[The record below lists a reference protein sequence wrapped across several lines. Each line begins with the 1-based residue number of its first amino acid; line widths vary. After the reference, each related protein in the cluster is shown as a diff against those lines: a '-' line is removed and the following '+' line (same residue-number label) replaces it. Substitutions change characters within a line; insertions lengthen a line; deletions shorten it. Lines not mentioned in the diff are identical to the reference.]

1 MKNLDLLH
9 QCYLLRGL
17 EDAEL
22 EAVAAIAIVRPV
34 EEGEL
39 LFFQGDRATGFYAVL
54 QGMVRVFKSSP
65 QGREYTLHRIPPGQI
80 FAEAAIFDGTAYPA
94 NAAAI
99 ERSTVAFFP
108 ADRFRALIAGS
119 PQLSLKMIGSLSRF
133 VRDFNQQIEDLSLK
147 EVPSRLASY
156 LCRRSEQSGSE
167 TVVLESSKTELAQ
180 SLGTVL
186 ETLSRSFRKLAD
198 LGVISVSER
207 SIRILD
213 RDRLDEIAAGEK
225 I

>member
-1 MKNLDLLH
+1 MKSLELLH
-9 QCYLLRGL
+9 QCYLFRGL

-22 EAVAAIAIVRPV
+22 TAVAEIAVIRTV

-39 LFFQGDRATGFYAVL
+39 LFFQGDVARGFYAVL
-54 QGMVRVFKSSP
+54 SGMVRVFKSSP
-65 QGREYTLHRIPPGQI
+65 QGREYTLHRIPAGQI
-80 FAEAAIFDGTAYPA
+80 FAEAAIFDGEHYPA
-94 NAAAI
+94 NAAAV

-108 ADRFRALIAGS
+108 ADRFRALVAGS
-119 PQLSLKMIGSLSRF
+119 PVLSLKMIGSLSRF

-156 LCRRSEQSGSE
+156 LQRQSEKSGSRQ
-167 TVVLESSKTELAQ
+167 VMLESSKTELAQ

-186 ETLSRSFRKLAD
+186 ETLSRSFRKLQD
-198 LGVISVSER
+198 VGVIAVSER
-207 SIRILD
+207 SIEILD
-213 RDRLDEIAAGEK
+213 PDRLADIAAGEK